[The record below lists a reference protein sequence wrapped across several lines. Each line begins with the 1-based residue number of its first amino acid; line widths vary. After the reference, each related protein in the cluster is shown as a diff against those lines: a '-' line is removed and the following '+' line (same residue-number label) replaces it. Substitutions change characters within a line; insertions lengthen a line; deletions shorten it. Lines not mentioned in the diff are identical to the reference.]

1 MTKPAYKN
9 DLNEAMHLSAQAL
22 FRHGIID
29 KTTMREF
36 DKDCL
41 APVPQLAPK
50 DIRRLRKA
58 NKVSQPVFARYL
70 GTSESTVEKWESGA
84 KRPSGM
90 ALKLL
95 SLVEKH
101 GLQVLA

>member
-1 MTKPAYKN
+1 MNSPKYKS
-9 DLNEAMHLSAQAL
+9 DAMEAIHSSAQAL
-22 FRHGIID
+22 FRNGIID

-41 APVPQLAPK
+41 SPVLELAPK

-58 NKVSQPVFARYL
+58 SKVSQPVFARYL

>member
-1 MTKPAYKN
+1 MTKPVYKN
-9 DLNEAMHLSAQAL
+9 DLNEAIHLSAKAL

-41 APVPQLAPK
+41 ASLPMLSAK
-50 DIRRLRKA
+50 DVKRLREA

-101 GLQVLA
+101 GLQFLA